1 MSMQSR
7 MRTWW
12 RAVTR
17 RAEVNAQVDEEL
29 RFHIES
35 YAEDLMRGGVLPD
48 EAIRRA
54 RAELGSL
61 PAARENSRQ
70 AWGTGWLDELR
81 GDLRYALRMLARSP
95 GFAAIAVGSL
105 ALGIG
110 ANTAIFS
117 IAKHALLDR
126 LNVPHSRDL
135 RLFAWRSK
143 PDGVVGS
150 TWGDSDSEPDGDWST
165 SFSYPV
171 YQILR
176 RENRSLEDIFAFK
189 DAGRMNVTVD
199 GQAEVVQSELVS
211 GNYYQQMEIQ
221 PQLGRLIGP
230 EDDTKPGASPV
241 VVISDAYWTRRF
253 GRSPSIIGKI
263 IVVNLVPMTIVGV
276 NPPGFTGATSVQTS
290 PEIFAPLAM
299 EPEIVTSFWKGSL
312 LENQKVWWML
322 MMART
327 KPGVS
332 EAAAQA
338 QLNTLLHSAV
348 LATMQPKAGQPIPSL
363 VLQDGSRG
371 MNESAKMLAQPL
383 YALLAM
389 TGLVLLLACA
399 NMANLLLARATAR
412 QREMSVRLALGA
424 SRRRILRQVL
434 TESVLLALCGGAL
447 GLLVASLGQ
456 YALVQL
462 TADPASDGSAMQVP
476 FSWGVF
482 GFNLALSLLTG
493 ILFGVAPAIQA
504 TRTQVRS
511 SLQDNASTT
520 TRRRRGYAGKTIAG
534 FQVAISMLLVAGA
547 GVFLRTLIN
556 LNRIDPGFDAH
567 NLTLFSIDPPQ
578 SRYPQSRKPEV
589 YGQIEQR
596 LAAIPGVDS
605 VSAMTITLLSNGAIQ
620 EEFVPTGRKESAHT
634 AKFNVAVG
642 DAYFSTMRIPILAG
656 RPFNAHDTADSLKV
670 AVINEALAKKEWP
683 GENPIGKTFYTT
695 DVDDHKILF
704 EVVGICA
711 NTRYRNLRSDVAPIF
726 YLSYRQAPD
735 PPPGGISFAVR
746 TRIPKATLLPSLRAA
761 VQGVDRDLP
770 LVNVRTQKEQI
781 DEITTN
787 ERMFADLTG
796 GFGVLALVL
805 ACIGIYGVMAYSVS
819 QRTNEIGIRMAL
831 GARPERVLR
840 MVLGEASWMS
850 ILGVAAGVA
859 GALALSRLI
868 ASMLYGLNPYDP
880 LTFTASALLL
890 LLVGLAASWIPARR
904 AARVD
909 PMRALRHE

>member
-1 MSMQSR
+1 
-7 MRTWW
+7 
-12 RAVTR
+12 VT
-17 RAEVNAQVDEEL
+17 
-29 RFHIES
+29 
-35 YAEDLMRGGVLPD
+35 
-48 EAIRRA
+48 
-54 RAELGSL
+54 
-61 PAARENSRQ
+61 
-70 AWGTGWLDELR
+70 
-81 GDLRYALRMLARSP
+81 
-95 GFAAIAVGSL
+95 
-105 ALGIG
+105 
-110 ANTAIFS
+110 
-117 IAKHALLDR
+117 
-126 LNVPHSRDL
+126 
-135 RLFAWRSK
+135 
-143 PDGVVGS
+143 
-150 TWGDSDSEPDGDWST
+150 
-165 SFSYPV
+165 
-171 YQILR
+171 
-176 RENRSLEDIFAFK
+176 
-189 DAGRMNVTVD
+189 
-199 GQAEVVQSELVS
+199 
-211 GNYYQQMEIQ
+211 
-221 PQLGRLIGP
+221 
-230 EDDTKPGASPV
+230 
-241 VVISDAYWTRRF
+241 
-253 GRSPSIIGKI
+253 
-263 IVVNLVPMTIVGV
+263 
-276 NPPGFTGATSVQTS
+276 
-290 PEIFAPLAM
+290 
-299 EPEIVTSFWKGSL
+299 
-312 LENQKVWWML
+312 
-322 MMART
+322 
-327 KPGVS
+327 
-332 EAAAQA
+332 
-338 QLNTLLHSAV
+338 
-348 LATMQPKAGQPIPSL
+348 TMQPTADRSIPWL

-371 MNESAKMLAQPL
+371 MNETAEMLEQPL
-383 YALLAM
+383 YVLLAM

>member
-29 RFHIES
+29 RFHVES
-35 YAEDLMRGGVLPD
+35 YAEDLMRRGVPRD

-54 RAELGSL
+54 YAELGSL
-61 PAARENSRQ
+61 AAARENSRQ
-70 AWGTGWLDELR
+70 ALGTLWIDELR
-81 GDLRYALRMLARSP
+81 GDLRYALRMLAKSP
-95 GFAAIAVGSL
+95 GFTAIAVGSL

-117 IAKHALLDR
+117 IASHALLDR

-150 TWGDSDSEPDGDWST
+150 TWGDSDSGPEGDWST

-211 GNYYQQMEIQ
+211 GNYFQQMEIG

-230 EDDTKPGASPV
+230 EDDAKPGVSPV
-241 VVISDAYWTRRF
+241 VVIGDAWWSRRF
-253 GRSPSIIGKI
+253 GRSPSAIGKT

-276 NPPGFTGATSVQTS
+276 SPPGFTGAKSVQTS

-327 KPGVS
+327 KPGVP

-338 QLNTLLHSAV
+338 QLSTLLHSAV
-348 LATMQPKAGQPIPSL
+348 VATMQPKAGQPIPWL
-363 VLQDGSRG
+363 VLEDGSRG

-424 SRRRILRQVL
+424 GRSRILRQVL
-434 TESVLLALCGGAL
+434 TESILLALCGGAL
-447 GLLVASLGQ
+447 GLLVAYLGQ
-456 YALVQL
+456 YALAQL
-462 TADPASDGSAMQVP
+462 TADPAGDASAMQVP
-476 FSWGVF
+476 FSWDVF
-482 GFNLALSLLTG
+482 IFNFALSLLTG
-493 ILFGVAPAIQA
+493 ILFGIAPAIQA

-511 SLQDNASTT
+511 SLQDHASTT

-547 GVFLRTLIN
+547 GIFLRTLIN
-556 LNRIDPGFDAH
+556 LNRIDPGFDTH

-578 SRYPQSRKPEV
+578 SRYPQSRKPDV
-589 YGQIEQR
+589 YGQVEQR

-620 EEFVPTGRKESAHT
+620 EEFVPIGRKESVGKAE
-634 AKFNVAVG
+634 FNVAVG
-642 DAYFSTMRIPILAG
+642 DAYFSTMRIPMVAG

-683 GENPIGKTFYTT
+683 GENPIGRTFYTT
-695 DVDDHKILF
+695 DADDHKVIF
-704 EVVGICA
+704 QVVGICA
-711 NTRYRNLRSDVAPIF
+711 DTRYRNLRSDVAPVF

-746 TRIPKATLLPSLRAA
+746 ADVPKAGLLPSLRAA

-770 LVNVRTQKEQI
+770 LVDVRTQREQI

-831 GARPERVLR
+831 GAPRQRVLR
-840 MVLGEASWMS
+840 MVLGEASWMA
-850 ILGVAAGVA
+850 ILGVVAGVA

-868 ASMLYGLNPYDP
+868 ASMLFGLKPYDP
-880 LTFTASALLL
+880 LTFSGSAVLL

-904 AARVD
+904 AAHVD